1 MWRKRWYGLIKDD
14 SVYLGHILD
23 EITFLTTHVE
33 NLEFEDLL
41 EDELLQRGVVR
52 SLEIIGEASKNVS
65 PELKKEHPEI
75 EWKMM
80 AAMRDKLIHHY
91 FQVNWKI
98 VWNVLTT
105 ELPPLKVHIE
115 RILQDSFA

>member
-1 MWRKRWYGLIKDD
+1 M
-14 SVYLGHILD
+14 
-23 EITFLTTHVE
+23 
-33 NLEFEDLL
+33 
-41 EDELLQRGVVR
+41 QRGVIR

-65 PELKKEHPEI
+65 LELKELYPEI

-80 AAMRDKLIHHY
+80 AAMRDKLIHRY

-105 ELPPLKVHIE
+105 EIP
-115 RILQDSFA
+115 ILQAQIEKILLDSNTNSPSSEKI